1 MRKKIILLTG
11 SSGSIGSS
19 IVKYFSK
26 LNFKI
31 LGISRN
37 NQLKLKNYFH
47 YKFDLH
53 DFDLYEKKITELVKE
68 HGKID
73 YFIHSAGVLN
83 LKPINIVDKKD
94 IYNSFDINIF
104 SAFLIIKLMK
114 NKKLFNKKAG
124 AVIISSIMSE
134 LGDSGMSLYSSSKAA
149 CLGLVRSA
157 AIELSKEKKR
167 VNCIS
172 PGTINNDMF
181 KKFSKKVNSSKVN
194 ELKNKYPLGLGKN
207 LDINL
212 CIEYLISD
220 NNNWITGQNIVL
232 DGGFSLK

>member
-1 MRKKIILLTG
+1 MLLTG

-26 LNFKI
+26 LNIKI
-31 LGISRN
+31 LGLSRN
-37 NQLKLKNYFH
+37 NKLKIKDYFH
-47 YKFDLH
+47 YRFDLH
-53 DFDLYEKKITELVKE
+53 DFDLYEKKIAELVKE

-83 LKPINIVDKKD
+83 LKPINIVEKKD

-104 SAFLIIKLMK
+104 AAFLIIKLMK
-114 NKKLFNKKAG
+114 NKKLFNKKAS
-124 AVIISSIMSE
+124 AVIISSVMSE

-157 AIELSKEKKR
+157 AVELSKEKKR
-167 VNCIS
+167 INCIS
-172 PGTINNDMF
+172 PGTINNSMF
-181 KKFSKKVNSSKVN
+181 KKFSKKVNSLKVT

-207 LDINL
+207 SDINL

-220 NNNWITGQNIVL
+220 KNYWITGQNIIL